1 MSALLT
7 IEEAAE
13 RLRKTPRWLTS
24 WLRTN
29 PQDANGIPYCRQA
42 GRTRLFTEDDF
53 ARLLGAIVAEQRTAS
68 RQVADLHEM
77 LPYPTSTAAEFGWVY
92 FLRAGDLIKIGHSQ
106 EPRGRLATL
115 RGASPLK
122 LDLLHIEPG
131 PVSKERTLHRRFRRL
146 RSHGE
151 WFRAEHDLLAYID
164 LLKGGAK

>member
-1 MSALLT
+1 MSARALT
-7 IEEAAE
+7 LTEAAE
-13 RLRKTPRWLTS
+13 RLNKTPRWLVD
-24 WLRTN
+24 WLRAN
-29 PQDANGIPYCRQA
+29 PQDEHGIPYCHQA
-42 GRTRLFTEDDF
+42 GRTKLFTEDDF
-53 ARLLGAIVAEQRTAS
+53 ARLLSAIAAA
-68 RQVADLHEM
+68 RQISQHVKDLHEM
-77 LPYPTSTAAEFGWVY
+77 LPYPTASASEFGWVY

-131 PVSKERTLHRRFRRL
+131 PVSKERALHRRFKRL

-164 LLKGGAK
+164 LLKGDTK